1 MEALNNQYWRAA
13 ERVRFTKRPQQRT
26 SLEVLQRLLD
36 HRGKD
41 NENLVVVEIS
51 ADKRHSQRMQM
62 NRHMLLDECHKD
74 VKPYGPAQKML
85 QKKQSLSRHDSRENL
100 PAISRIH
107 EAATVS
113 QQVREGGRYRHKRV
127 VCDVAY
133 AMLAGMRAMP
143 HKFFFRRV
151 RHYARG
157 QDEVRSHDCRGA
169 PHNHR

>member
-1 MEALNNQYWRAA
+1 MEALSNQYWRAA

-74 VKPYGPAQKML
+74 VKPYGPAQKL
-85 QKKQSLSRHDSRENL
+85 LKKQSLPRHDSRENL

-113 QQVREGGRYRHKRV
+113 QQVREGESDIDTRELCV
-127 VCDVAY
+127 
-133 AMLAGMRAMP
+133 MLHMR
-143 HKFFFRRV
+143 
-151 RHYARG
+151 
-157 QDEVRSHDCRGA
+157 C
-169 PHNHR
+169 